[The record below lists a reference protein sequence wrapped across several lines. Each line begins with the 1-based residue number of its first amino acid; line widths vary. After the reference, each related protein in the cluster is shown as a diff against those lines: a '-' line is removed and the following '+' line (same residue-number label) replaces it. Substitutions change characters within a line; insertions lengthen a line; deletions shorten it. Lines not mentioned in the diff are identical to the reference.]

1 MSKNDLTRR
10 MQAVLPTIYAGREPP
25 WTLYSE
31 VKSGPSWG
39 QGGRRLLIMDAVAI
53 KNSWS
58 RPCIEAFELKATRAD
73 FLRDRKWPQY
83 KAYCHKLSFV
93 CPPGV
98 VKVEDLDG
106 AGCGDVGLLYYSA
119 EHDTLFTKR
128 RAMYR
133 EIDLR
138 SKEVTEMLYYLAM
151 YRAGGADNRSIRRVG
166 ESS

>member
-98 VKVEDLDG
+98 VTLKDLDG
-106 AGCGDVGLLYYSA
+106 PERSDVGLLYYSA
-119 EHDTLFTKR
+119 EHDSVWVKR
-128 RAMYR
+128 RALHR
-133 EIDLR
+133 KIDLR
-138 SKEVTEMLYYLAM
+138 SAEVVSMLLYLAY
-151 YRAGGADNRSIRRVG
+151 YRAATGGERRAQ
-166 ESS
+166 